1 MKFIHAADLHI
12 DSPLRGLTMSDD
24 APIDAIRSAP
34 REAFRRLVQLALA
47 EEVDF
52 VILAGDVFD
61 GEWRDI
67 RTGLFF
73 NGQLKLL
80 GDIPVYIARGNHDAE
95 MEVLKKVGHPK
106 NTHTFKSGRAE
117 TIIIESVGV
126 AIHGQSYARRAI
138 VEDLAAGYPKALA
151 GLTNIGVLHTSLAGY
166 AAHETYAPC
175 SLPTLLG
182 RGYDYWALGHVH
194 VRQVVCE
201 APLVVYPG
209 NIQGRHF
216 RETGP
221 KGCYVIEGDRD
232 TLRATF
238 HELDVVRWFDEKVDV
253 SGVHDGAE
261 AVSLVQEH
269 ITAIQEAN
277 GSSLVS
283 IRVEMTGS
291 TGAHGDLV
299 NDREIHEATIRSH
312 VTPDAWLAEL
322 RIGTTPV
329 MDLAAIRRQDDLQ
342 GSLFRS
348 IEELRVGVHVHDGIR
363 SALRPLK
370 DKLPPRVVA
379 EYQTRLDDKDFIR
392 NALDGA
398 ERILLAEMNG

>member
-12 DSPLRGLTMSDD
+12 DSPLRGLATSDD

-47 EEVDF
+47 EQVDF

-73 NGQLKLL
+73 NAQLKQL
-80 GDIPVYIARGNHDAE
+80 GDIPVFIARGNHDAE
-95 MEVLKKVGHPK
+95 MEVLKKLKHPK
-106 NTHTFKSGRAE
+106 NTQTFKCIRAE
-117 TIIIESVGV
+117 TIIIDSVGV
-126 AIHGQSYARRAI
+126 AIHGQSYKNRA
-138 VEDLAAGYPKALA
+138 VVDDLAAGYPKAVP

-175 SLPTLLG
+175 SLATLAG

-194 VRQVVCE
+194 VRQIVCE
-201 APLVVYPG
+201 SPLVVYPG

-221 KGCYVIEGDRD
+221 KGCYVVEGERD
-232 TLRATF
+232 ALRATF
-238 HELDVVRWFDEKVDV
+238 HALDVVRWFDEKVDV
-253 SGVHDGAE
+253 SGVRDEAE
-261 AVSLVQEH
+261 AVRLVQEH

-277 GSSLVS
+277 SSSLIS
-283 IRVEMTGS
+283 IRVEMTGT

-299 NDREIHEATIRSH
+299 NDRQIHEATIRSH
-312 VTPDAWLAEL
+312 VAPDAWLAEL
-322 RIGTTPV
+322 RIGTMPV
-329 MDLAAIRRQDDLQ
+329 VELAAVRRQDDLQ
-342 GSLFRS
+342 GALFRS
-348 IEELRVGVHVHDGIR
+348 IEELRVGVDVHDGIR
-363 SALRPLK
+363 TALRPLK

-392 NALDGA
+392 IALDGA